1 MAKGLK
7 QKIRQFCGLSPTSVE
22 VTGEKLGGGL
32 TNATNNETFWKPIK
46 SIFSEKCLA
55 HNKIIL
61 VGQDLILDKNENLA
75 DVLNHFFFINLVPNL
90 NIPSH

>member
-22 VTGEKLGGGL
+22 VTGEKLRGGL
-32 TNATNNETFWKPIK
+32 TNATNNETFWKSIK
-46 SIFSEKCLA
+46 PIFSEKSLT

-61 VGQDLILDKNENLA
+61 VGQDLILDKNEKLA
-75 DVLNHFFFINLVPNL
+75 DVLNHFFFLSTYFQI
-90 NIPSH
+90 